1 MDYTVTIYSDRMYV
15 QDLNI
20 ITIKQIETAILQFTK
35 EVHSAYN
42 RAFLYSFDSN
52 QFVKKYGDKDS
63 LYKLT
68 QQHSRFNCYYINS
81 VNQLAKGKI
90 DSQKELYKMYKK
102 DKETALKAVNKKIKE
117 ETERLE
123 HYQKLLKNY
132 DDFRHHKIN
141 KIKFGK
147 LKHLAYKNEM
157 FTVRDLKTFEV
168 TNYKPFQ
175 FEYEYLRPKIK
186 SIKNKI
192 SKLTYR
198 KNNIETKLKN
208 LETQKH
214 MVFGGKRNLKNLTT
228 DELLNKKYH
237 SIQVSGRYDSKYG
250 NWLVHTTP
258 LDKDMFAINFE
269 LPNRE
274 VAHFKVHFPYRGKEF
289 KKALESNMNQT
300 VNTPI
305 SYGIIRKK
313 DALNRIYYQIEVN
326 FNIGSTLPRINT
338 FIGDGCVGCDFNN
351 GHLDWSEIDKHGNLK
366 DCGTIYYQLNGT
378 SKENELSLRNALNK
392 LGTIVSNKKKV
403 LVVENIDLKAT
414 KRKST
419 YQNKKLNK
427 ITHTI
432 PYARYLEMVDYLGY
446 KFEFLVI
453 KVHPA
458 YTSQI
463 GKLKYQDKMKLPSH
477 ISASYVIA
485 RRGMKY
491 RHNEHIPKEYK
502 HFIQDIKEKHYW
514 SKFNKIY
521 KELEKQKKKKVTKK
535 HKTKQQTVNN
545 K

>member
-1 MDYTVTIYSDRMYV
+1 MDYTVTIYSDRMYE

-20 ITIKQIETAILQFTK
+20 VTIKQIETAILQFTK

-68 QQHSRFNCYYINS
+68 QQHSGFNCYYINS

-157 FTVRDLKTFEV
+157 FTIRDLKTFEV

-186 SIKNKI
+186 SMKNKI

-305 SYGIIRKK
+305 SHKK
-313 DALNRIYYQIEVN
+313 Q
-326 FNIGSTLPRINT
+326 NIM
-338 FIGDGCVGCDFNN
+338 
-351 GHLDWSEIDKHGNLK
+351 
-366 DCGTIYYQLNGT
+366 
-378 SKENELSLRNALNK
+378 KE
-392 LGTIVSNKKKV
+392 
-403 LVVENIDLKAT
+403 
-414 KRKST
+414 
-419 YQNKKLNK
+419 
-427 ITHTI
+427 
-432 PYARYLEMVDYLGY
+432 
-446 KFEFLVI
+446 
-453 KVHPA
+453 
-458 YTSQI
+458 
-463 GKLKYQDKMKLPSH
+463 MK
-477 ISASYVIA
+477 
-485 RRGMKY
+485 
-491 RHNEHIPKEYK
+491 
-502 HFIQDIKEKHYW
+502 
-514 SKFNKIY
+514 
-521 KELEKQKKKKVTKK
+521 
-535 HKTKQQTVNN
+535 
-545 K
+545 